1 MPDSL
6 PLVPAG
12 LQRDFAI
19 ASIRSTIVDVPTV
32 RRHELSTLSVTAQ
45 SYVIVELRLA
55 NGAEGI
61 GEAAT
66 LGGPRWS
73 EESVESIK
81 ATIDAYLAPALIGAP
96 ADRFEAAHIRMDAA
110 AKRNNAAK
118 AAIESALFDAVGKT
132 LGVPA
137 VQFWAAPYARACRC
151 CGLSLPAI
159 PPRRSRRRRSK
170 LAARLHDT
178 FKVKIGAQSP
188 EVDIARLRRLAG
200 SLGGQASLIVDA
212 NQAWDETAAQRCL
225 PVLAELG
232 IRLVEQPLPAWNLAG
247 MARLR
252 ARSNVPLM
260 ADECVFSAHDMLDVV
275 RAEAADVVSLKLV
288 KHGGL
293 LATRDVAAV
302 AEAAGIG
309 LYGGCLLESSIGAAA
324 HLASIRRAARARL
337 GLRAFRPADPRR
349 RFGRGAVALH
359 RFPGPSAR
367 RARPRRDARQEQAE
381 PLRAPLKRQPSRATP
396 RENPGFSTN
405 EGRFPQET
413 DRMAKRKYAKSV
425 PQPLRLSQ
433 SMRDLLIHVLLTVSQ
448 PTEFVAISAVNVL
461 DTFSSPICPGDRM
474 GE

>member
-1 MPDSL
+1 MPDSR
-6 PLVPAG
+6 PLISAG

-19 ASIRSTIVDVPTV
+19 ASTRSTIVDVPTV
-32 RRHELSTLSVTAQ
+32 RRHELSSLSVTAQ

-81 ATIDAYLAPALIGAP
+81 ATIDAYLAPALMGVP
-96 ADRFEAAHIRMDAA
+96 ADRFAAARSRMDAA

-137 VQFWAAPYARACRC
+137 VQLLGGAVRESMPVLWTLAS
-151 CGLSLPAI
+151 GDPAQEI
-159 PPRRSRRRRSK
+159 EEAEKK

-178 FKVKIGAQSP
+178 FKVKIGAQSA
-188 EVDIARLRRLAG
+188 EADLARLRRLAG
-200 SLGGQASLIVDA
+200 ALAGRAGLIVDA
-212 NQAWDETAAQRCL
+212 NQAWDETTALRCL

-232 IRLVEQPLPAWNLAG
+232 VRLVEQPLAAWNLAG

-252 ARSNVPLM
+252 ARSTVPLM
-260 ADECVFSAHDMLDVV
+260 ADECVFSAHDMLDVA

-293 LATRDVAAV
+293 HATRDVAAV

-324 HLASIRRAARARL
+324 HLQVFA
-337 GLRAFRPADPRR
+337 GLRELAWGCEH
-349 RFGRGAVALH
+349 FG
-359 RFPGPSAR
+359 
-367 RARPRRDARQEQAE
+367 
-381 PLRAPLKRQPSRATP
+381 
-396 RENPGFSTN
+396 
-405 EGRFPQET
+405 PQILVE
-413 DRMAKRKYAKSV
+413 DLV
-425 PQPLRLSQ
+425 EQPLRFADFQ
-433 SMRDLLIHVLLTVSQ
+433 IHLPAGPGLGVT
-448 PTEFVAISAVNVL
+448 L
-461 DTFSSPICPGDRM
+461 DQDKLRHYARG
-474 GE
+474 

>member
-1 MPDSL
+1 MPQTLS
-6 PLVPAG
+6 LVPAG

-32 RRHELSTLSVTAQ
+32 RRHELSSLSVTAQ

-55 NGAEGI
+55 NGVEGI

-96 ADRFEAAHIRMDAA
+96 ANRFEAARIRMDEA

-137 VQFWAAPYARACRC
+137 VQLLGGAVRESIPVLWTLAS
-151 CGLSLPAI
+151 GDPAQEI
-159 PPRRSRRRRSK
+159 EEAEKK

-178 FKVKIGAQSP
+178 FKVKIGARSP
-188 EVDIARLRRLAG
+188 EADIARLRRLAG
-200 SLGGQASLIVDA
+200 ALAGRASLIVDA
-212 NQAWDETAAQRCL
+212 NQAWDETTALRCL

-232 IRLVEQPLPAWNLAG
+232 VRLVEQPLPAWNLAG

-252 ARSNVPLM
+252 ASSTVPLM
-260 ADECVFSAHDMLDVV
+260 ADECVFSAHDMLDVA
-275 RAEAADVVSLKLV
+275 RAAAADVVSLKLV

-302 AEAAGIG
+302 AGAAGIG

-324 HLASIRRAARARL
+324 HLQVFA
-337 GLRAFRPADPRR
+337 GLRELAWGCEH
-349 RFGRGAVALH
+349 FGPQILVEDLA
-359 RFPGPSAR
+359 
-367 RARPRRDARQEQAE
+367 EE
-381 PLRAPLKRQPSRATP
+381 PLRFADFCVHLPAG
-396 RENPGFSTN
+396 PGL
-405 EGRFPQET
+405 GVMLDQDKLRH
-413 DRMAKRKYAKSV
+413 YA
-425 PQPLRLSQ
+425 R
-433 SMRDLLIHVLLTVSQ
+433 
-448 PTEFVAISAVNVL
+448 
-461 DTFSSPICPGDRM
+461 G
-474 GE
+474 